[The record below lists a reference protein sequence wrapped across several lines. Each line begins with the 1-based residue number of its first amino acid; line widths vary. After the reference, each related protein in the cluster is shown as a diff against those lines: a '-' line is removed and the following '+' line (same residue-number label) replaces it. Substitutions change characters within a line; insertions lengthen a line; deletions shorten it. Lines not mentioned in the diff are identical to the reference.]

1 MQMIQSTVGRKV
13 LMAVTGLVLLGFVIV
28 HLLGNTSVFVG
39 PDGINAYAE
48 KLHSLGPVVWIF
60 RLVMLAAFALHI
72 LLGIQLTLENRAAK
86 PVKYAMVKKQRATF
100 SSETMIVSGL
110 VLLAFVI
117 YHLLHFTLQ
126 VTNPEISAKANLD
139 ALGRPDVY
147 QMVVM
152 SFQQIFI
159 TLVYVV
165 SMVFLFLHLSHG
177 ASSFI
182 QTLGT
187 NNAGTLP
194 KVVGGGKAVSALLL
208 LGYIAIPL
216 LIIVGFVKI

>member
-1 MQMIQSTVGRKV
+1 MTQSSVGRKI

-72 LLGIQLTLENRAAK
+72 IFGIQLTLENRAAK
-86 PVKYAMVKKQRATF
+86 PETYSVAKRQRATF
-100 SSETMIVSGL
+100 ASSTMIVSGL

-117 YHLLHFTLQ
+117 YHLLHFTVQ
-126 VTNPEISAKANLD
+126 VTDPAIAAKANLD

-147 QMVVM
+147 LMVVKG
-152 SFQQIFI
+152 FQKVFV
-159 TLVYVV
+159 TLIYVV
-165 SMVFLFLHLSHG
+165 SMAFLFLHLSHG
-177 ASSFI
+177 AQSFV
-182 QTLGT
+182 QTFGLT
-187 NNAGTLP
+187 NANTLP
-194 KVVGGGKAVSALLL
+194 TVNLGGKALAAVLL

>member
-1 MQMIQSTVGRKV
+1 MTQSSVGRKI

-48 KLHSLGPVVWIF
+48 KLHSLGPVVYIF
-60 RLVMLAAFALHI
+60 RLVMLAAFAIHI
-72 LLGIQLTLENRAAK
+72 IYGIQLTLENRAAS
-86 PVKYAMVKKQRATF
+86 PAKYAIQKRQRATF
-100 SSETMIVSGL
+100 ASSTMIVSGL

-117 YHLLHFTLQ
+117 YHLLHFTVQ
-126 VTNPEISAKANLD
+126 VTDPAISAKANLD

-147 QMVVM
+147 LMVVKG
-152 SFQQIFI
+152 FQKIFVSLI
-159 TLVYVV
+159 YVV

-177 ASSFI
+177 AQSFV
-182 QTLGT
+182 QTFGLT
-187 NNAGTLP
+187 NANTLP
-194 KVVGGGKAVSALLL
+194 AVNVGGKALSAILL

-216 LIIVGFVKI
+216 LIVIGFVKI